1 MINKDNKT
9 NRTRKSAILKSGKN
23 KLISLIFGRSGLIVL
38 ALAVQAILLIAV
50 FVWFSKYSQLFI
62 SLVLLLTFIM
72 IIYIHNAE
80 IDASFKLAWMLPI
93 IIFPIFGTLLFAF
106 FSFQKL
112 PGFAKKHLDYISLR
126 RKKYLLQNKSVEE
139 KLREDNKRVANL
151 SKYLYEYADA
161 PVYFCDECEYF
172 KLGEDAFEKM
182 KEKLRKAKHFIFLEY
197 FIIEHGKMWDSI
209 LEILIQKAKE
219 GVEVRVMYDGTCS
232 FKLLPHNY
240 PKQLEALGI
249 KCKVFSPIKPL
260 LSIYQNYRDHRKI
273 MVIDG
278 EYAFTGGINMADEYI
293 NETHKLGHF
302 KDTAVMISGKG
313 VTSFTMIFLE
323 LWNIDTK
330 LEDLSQYAIT
340 CEQKYKKGY
349 IIPYSDKPLGNE
361 NVAENIIMDML
372 YNAKSYIHI
381 TTPYLTLDDDMLTAI
396 RYAAKRGV
404 ETVIVLPAHS
414 DSFFNQVLAYDYLP
428 ELLEAGVK
436 IYEYTPG
443 FIHAKNIVSD
453 DEFAMVS
460 SVNLDFRSLYLNYE
474 SGLYMYGCNAVS
486 NIEKDFQ
493 DILSVSKKITIKDYK
508 NTSVFK
514 RILGFVL
521 KLIAPLM

>member
-1 MINKDNKT
+1 MKDNDKKT
-9 NRTRKSAILKSGKN
+9 NINRRSEIFKSGKN
-23 KLISLIFGRSGLIVL
+23 KLVSLIFGRTGLIVL
-38 ALAVQAILLIAV
+38 ALAAQAVLLIAM
-50 FVWFSKYSQLFI
+50 FVWFSRYSQLFI
-62 SLVLLLTFIM
+62 ALVLLLTLVM
-72 IIYIHNAE
+72 IVYIHNAE
-80 IDASFKLAWMLPI
+80 IDASFKLSWMLPI
-93 IIFPIFGTLLFAF
+93 IIFPVFGTLLFAF
-106 FSFQKL
+106 FSFQKM
-112 PGFAKKHLDYISLR
+112 PRYAKR
-126 RKKYLLQNKSVEE
+126 RLNFIAEKRKRFLMQNKNVEK
-139 KLREDNKRVANL
+139 KLKEDNRRVANL
-151 SKYLYEYADA
+151 CEYLNEYADA
-161 PVYFCDECEYF
+161 PAYFCDECEYF
-172 KLGEDAFEKM
+172 ELGEYAFERM
-182 KEKLRKAKHFIFLEY
+182 KEKLRGAKRFIFLEY

-209 LEILIQKAKE
+209 LEILIEKANE
-219 GVEVRVMYDGTCS
+219 GVEVRVLYDGTCS

-240 PKQLEALGI
+240 PKKLEALGI

-313 VTSFTMIFLE
+313 VLSFTMIFLE

-330 LEDLSQYAIT
+330 LEDLSKYAVQ
-340 CEQKYKKGY
+340 CEQQFKKGY
-349 IIPYSDKPLGNE
+349 IIPYSDKPIGTE
-361 NVAENIIMDML
+361 NIAENIIMDML
-372 YNAKSYIHI
+372 YNAKSYVHM

-396 RYAAKRGV
+396 KYAAKRGV

-428 ELLEAGVK
+428 ELMEAGVK

-474 SGLYMYGCNAVS
+474 SGLYMYDCNAV
-486 NIEKDFQ
+486 NDIEKDFQ
-493 DILSVSKKITIKDYK
+493 NIISVSKRITIKDYK

>member
-1 MINKDNKT
+1 MKDNDKKT
-9 NRTRKSAILKSGKN
+9 NANRRSKIFKSGRN
-23 KLISLIFGRSGLIVL
+23 KLISLIFGRTGLIVL
-38 ALAVQAILLIAV
+38 ALAVQAVLLIAV
-50 FVWFSKYSQLFI
+50 FVWFSRYSELFI
-62 SLVLLLTFIM
+62 ALVLLLTFIM

-93 IIFPIFGTLLFAF
+93 IIFPIFGTLLFTF
-106 FSFQKL
+106 FSFQKT
-112 PGFAKKHLDYISLR
+112 PRYAKRRLDFIAEK
-126 RKKYLLQNKSVEE
+126 RKRFLLQNKNVED
-139 KLREDNKRVANL
+139 KLKEDNIRVANL
-151 SKYLYEYADA
+151 SAYLNKYADA
-161 PVYFCDECEYF
+161 PIYFCDECEYF
-172 KLGEDAFEKM
+172 ELGEYAFERM
-182 KEKLRKAKHFIFLEY
+182 KEKLRCAKRFIFLEY
-197 FIIEHGKMWDSI
+197 FIIEPGKMWDSI
-209 LEILIQKAKE
+209 LEILIEKANE

-240 PKQLEALGI
+240 PKKLEALGI
-249 KCKVFSPIKPL
+249 KCKIFSPIKPL

-313 VTSFTMIFLE
+313 VMSFTMIFLE
-323 LWNIDTK
+323 LWNIDAQ
-330 LEDLSQYAIT
+330 LEDISKYAVQ
-340 CEQKYKKGY
+340 CDQQFKKGY
-349 IIPYSDKPLGNE
+349 IIPYSDQPIGTE
-361 NVAENIIMDML
+361 NIAENIIMDML
-372 YNAKSYIHI
+372 YNAKSYVHM

-396 RYAAKRGV
+396 KYAAKRGV
-404 ETVIVLPAHS
+404 ETVIVIPAHS

-428 ELLEAGVK
+428 ELIESGVK

-443 FIHAKNIVSD
+443 FIHAKNIVCD

-474 SGLYMYGCNAVS
+474 SGLYMYGCDAVS
-486 NIEKDFQ
+486 DIEKDFQ
-493 DILSVSKKITIKDYK
+493 DILSVSKVITIKDYK

-514 RILGFVL
+514 RMLGFVL